1 VSEQMPTT
9 DSRSPERQQ
18 AQEEAGV
25 KHPALPSIDGI
36 SGLLIPGRQRPGQPG
51 EASEAMQRIAAL
63 ADAVAALE
71 VKARAEADQLKAEV
85 ADLRYRLAW
94 RTGALEIL
102 LIGVAAIA
110 AVIWLTHWWPR

>member
-1 VSEQMPTT
+1 
-9 DSRSPERQQ
+9 
-18 AQEEAGV
+18 
-25 KHPALPSIDGI
+25 
-36 SGLLIPGRQRPGQPG
+36 
-51 EASEAMQRIAAL
+51 MQRIAAL